1 MKGGLYLTLIKLHC
15 SAASEKICGRLGI
28 EWSNSW
34 LSVCLG
40 SGSKSVSKR
49 SCQTNTMSPMIW
61 KDIMHG
67 KHNEHTISALSEESG
82 RERQDRMT
90 SCCVSS
96 SAPHTYTGHLG
107 KSQKKLQHTHIWK
120 GRHISPKNW
129 VMKSVTIN
137 WRYVSHSFML

>member
-15 SAASEKICGRLGI
+15 SAASEKVCGRLRI

-49 SCQTNTMSPMIW
+49 SCQTSTMSPMIW

-67 KHNEHTISALSEESG
+67 KHTEHTISALSEESG
-82 RERQDRMT
+82 QRDKTEWHHAVWVPGLRT
-90 SCCVSS
+90 
-96 SAPHTYTGHLG
+96 HTLG
-107 KSQKKLQHTHIWK
+107 TWENLRRNYSKPIFEKVGIYYWRIEFWKVLQSIGCMWA
-120 GRHISPKNW
+120 
-129 VMKSVTIN
+129 
-137 WRYVSHSFML
+137 SFMI